1 MPSTDDLHASDV
13 TTKALLI
20 CGALAGPLFTLAWI
34 VEGAARANYNP
45 LRHPI
50 SSLSIGEAGW
60 TQSTTF
66 LVTGLLML
74 ACAFGLRRMPWI
86 RAGST
91 WGPILIAAIGIGL
104 FGAGM
109 FVTDPMNGYPPG
121 TPDLLLQYSLPGRLH
136 RLFSALVF
144 LGLPGACF
152 VFARLFAR
160 RGERRWSLYS
170 KVTGIAFLVMFIVT
184 SAGFAQVQGLV
195 NYAGLFQRI
204 TLTIGW
210 VWLTL
215 LPISLLKAPGRR

>member
-1 MPSTDDLHASDV
+1 
-13 TTKALLI
+13 
-20 CGALAGPLFTLAWI
+20 
-34 VEGAARANYNP
+34 
-45 LRHPI
+45 
-50 SSLSIGEAGW
+50 
-60 TQSTTF
+60 
-66 LVTGLLML
+66 ML
-74 ACAFGLRRMPWI
+74 ACAFGLRRIPGI
-86 RAGST
+86 RAGSI
-91 WGPILIAAIGIGL
+91 WGPILIGAIGIGL

-121 TPDLLLQYSLPGRLH
+121 TPDLLLQYSLTGRLH

-170 KVTGIAFLVMFIVT
+170 RVTGIGFLLMFIVT
-184 SAGFAQVQGLV
+184 SAAFAQVPGLV

-215 LPISLLKAPGRR
+215 LPIFLLWPLKRR